1 MLRLL
6 HSSRLDALVRQRLDD
21 VTELITELEGP
32 AGAAGGHAD
41 AAAAD
46 ANTEIAK
53 QLAAGLKN
61 AYKLQVGALGSRAT
75 RGAEVVLYRSHAA
88 LPECGWMW

>member
-32 AGAAGGHAD
+32 AGQAD
-41 AAAAD
+41 PAAAE
-46 ANTEIAK
+46 ANAEVAK

-61 AYKLQVGALGSRAT
+61 AYKLQVRALGSRT
-75 RGAEVVLYRSHAA
+75 RQRPLWCCSVPMQRSN
-88 LPECGWMW
+88 LLW